1 MGKNGVGFCARLRE
15 FDSFSSTLTADG
27 LNMVDKREV
36 GYLCYG
42 VRLSLS
48 VDKKKIH
55 TDSDFLIL
63 INQFYPE
70 ASFFCKILFY
80 VLARNCYA

>member
-1 MGKNGVGFCARLRE
+1 MSGFPMIIVHGKKMALGFCARLRE

-48 VDKKKIH
+48 VDKKN
-55 TDSDFLIL
+55 T
-63 INQFYPE
+63 Y
-70 ASFFCKILFY
+70 
-80 VLARNCYA
+80 